1 MKKFKKRLFG
11 IITFMMLALAVP
23 VVFPGS
29 YGVKEV
35 QAAVKV
41 TAPKLLSAKPY
52 GTNKIVLKWSTVKG
66 VNGYR
71 VYRKTDGGKWQ
82 AVRDFSG
89 YQTTTYQDVR
99 VTTGVQYTYTVR
111 AYRRIN
117 GSLVWSGYDRNG
129 LTTIAGLNSLKLN
142 KTSMTLYVGKYDTL
156 KINGTKLV
164 PQWKSSDTKTAWVYR
179 NGRVLAKKAGKAT
192 ITATLGG
199 KKFNCTVTVK
209 NTPVSN
215 KWTKNYTKLKKYIQQ
230 NGEINDDGNYE
241 VEQDF
246 SNSAVLV
253 AYNRKDDLIEA
264 TYIEFLDT
272 TGKNYRGITM
282 SFNCQ
287 RTDIAQAVFAYIKG
301 EKAYVTYSNLNPSR
315 HTANTG
321 YVFKYATNDKTAN
334 DFFQKQS
341 NAVLKRTM
349 GAFDVFL
356 ANVQMTAKDLG
367 FTSYS

>member
-1 MKKFKKRLFG
+1 MMEIMKWNRIFR
-11 IITFMMLALAVP
+11 I
-23 VVFPGS
+23 
-29 YGVKEV
+29 
-35 QAAVKV
+35 
-41 TAPKLLSAKPY
+41 
-52 GTNKIVLKWSTVKG
+52 
-66 VNGYR
+66 
-71 VYRKTDGGKWQ
+71 
-82 AVRDFSG
+82 
-89 YQTTTYQDVR
+89 
-99 VTTGVQYTYTVR
+99 
-111 AYRRIN
+111 RR
-117 GSLVWSGYDRNG
+117 S
-129 LTTIAGLNSLKLN
+129 
-142 KTSMTLYVGKYDTL
+142 
-156 KINGTKLV
+156 
-164 PQWKSSDTKTAWVYR
+164 
-179 NGRVLAKKAGKAT
+179 
-192 ITATLGG
+192 
-199 KKFNCTVTVK
+199 
-209 NTPVSN
+209 
-215 KWTKNYTKLKKYIQQ
+215 
-230 NGEINDDGNYE
+230 
-241 VEQDF
+241 
-246 SNSAVLV
+246 LV

>member
-1 MKKFKKRLFG
+1 M
-11 IITFMMLALAVP
+11 
-23 VVFPGS
+23 
-29 YGVKEV
+29 
-35 QAAVKV
+35 
-41 TAPKLLSAKPY
+41 
-52 GTNKIVLKWSTVKG
+52 
-66 VNGYR
+66 
-71 VYRKTDGGKWQ
+71 
-82 AVRDFSG
+82 
-89 YQTTTYQDVR
+89 
-99 VTTGVQYTYTVR
+99 
-111 AYRRIN
+111 
-117 GSLVWSGYDRNG
+117 
-129 LTTIAGLNSLKLN
+129 
-142 KTSMTLYVGKYDTL
+142 
-156 KINGTKLV
+156 
-164 PQWKSSDTKTAWVYR
+164 
-179 NGRVLAKKAGKAT
+179 
-192 ITATLGG
+192 
-199 KKFNCTVTVK
+199 
-209 NTPVSN
+209 SN
-215 KWTKNYTKLKKYIQQ
+215 KLTQNYTKLKKYIQQ

-272 TGKNYRGITM
+272 TGENYRGITM

-301 EKAYVTYSNLNPSR
+301 GKAYVTYSNLNPSR
-315 HTANTG
+315 YTADTE